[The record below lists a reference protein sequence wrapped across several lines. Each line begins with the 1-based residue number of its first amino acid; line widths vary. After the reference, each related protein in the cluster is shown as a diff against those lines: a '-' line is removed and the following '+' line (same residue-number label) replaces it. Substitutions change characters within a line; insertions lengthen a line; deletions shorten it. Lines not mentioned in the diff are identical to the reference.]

1 MTRSF
6 KCSIRVVSRSRIY
19 SASDDYISRK
29 SWIEKRVSHFIIFF
43 LFSTITIHKKSI
55 AVNKWSQIIGK
66 ICMLDWHSFE
76 IDYNSI
82 FNLFVNR
89 TTKKILFFVSRQF
102 VRILLFI
109 VLFLIKNFFFVP
121 SWRCYFMS
129 NLFCYWRFKLIEC
142 FRWKFLF
149 SRI

>member
-19 SASDDYISRK
+19 SASDDYISCK

-43 LFSTITIHKKSI
+43 LFSTIAIHKKSI

-89 TTKKILFFVSRQF
+89 TTKKILFLVSRQF

-109 VLFLIKNFFFVP
+109 VLFLIKNFF
-121 SWRCYFMS
+121 
-129 NLFCYWRFKLIEC
+129 LFHHGDATLWAIC
-142 FRWKFLF
+142 FAIDVLN
-149 SRI
+149 